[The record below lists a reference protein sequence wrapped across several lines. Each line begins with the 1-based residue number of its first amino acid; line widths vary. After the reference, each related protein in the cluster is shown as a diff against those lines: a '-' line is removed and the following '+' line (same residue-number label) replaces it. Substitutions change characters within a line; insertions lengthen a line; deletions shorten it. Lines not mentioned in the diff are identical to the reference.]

1 MIDTTRFQAG
11 LRRCAR
17 AGVVA
22 LLLPALA
29 SCAMMKKKAIGSLGD
44 TLASGGS
51 VYESDDDPDLVGQA
65 LPFGLKLIESLLAEV
80 PEHPG
85 LLLAACRGFTTYS
98 YAYVHLDADIVA
110 DQDLDRAREMRARA
124 RRLYRRAHAYGVRGL
139 EVAHP
144 GIGARLESNPVA
156 AVADLGKKD
165 VPMLYWTA
173 AALGLGI
180 SASRNDAEML
190 ARLPEVDAMIDR
202 ALALDEAWQ
211 EGALHEFEIILVGAS
226 PGSTIQDIDGI
237 RGHYDRA
244 LALSGGKRAGLYL
257 TYAETVSV
265 RRQDA
270 GEFRALVDTA
280 LAVDPDAYLDVRLA
294 NLLAQRRG
302 RWLLGRIDAMF
313 LDPGGTTSEEATP

>member
-1 MIDTTRFQAG
+1 VTHVSRFRRG
-11 LRRCAR
+11 LHQCFR

-29 SCAMMKKKAIGSLGD
+29 SCATIKRKAIGSLGD

-110 DQDLDRAREMRARA
+110 DQDLEKAREMRARA

-139 EVAHP
+139 EVTHP
-144 GIGARLESNPVA
+144 GIGARLEKDPVA
-156 AVADLGKKD
+156 AAAELGKKD

-190 ARLPEVDAMIDR
+190 ARLPEVNAMIDR
-202 ALALDEAWQ
+202 ALALDEPWQ

-226 PGSTIQDIDGI
+226 PGSTIHDIDDI

-244 LALSGGKRAGLYL
+244 LALSRGKRASLYL

-265 RRQDA
+265 RQQNA
-270 GEFRALVDTA
+270 AEFRDLVEKA
-280 LAVDPDAYLDVRLA
+280 LAVNPDAYPDLRLA
-294 NLLAQRRG
+294 NLLARRRG
-302 RWLLGRIDAMF
+302 RWLLERIDAMF
-313 LDPGGTTSEEATP
+313 LDPGGANSEETTP